1 MIRTVPAQLGCPVNP
16 TTWVTCARAGRFA
29 AEMRSMLRLTRQEDD
44 KNPEAHNA
52 VEAWLIQGTDTD
64 GVITVTINDQKVDDE
79 FRVAFFDEE
88 TGFMLI
94 SVFTGEEGVEADFYR
109 AFGLLPGEAD
119 GIVEATLAY
128 VAAYLNRGHGE
139 TIGAIAMIALGD
151 DHWEYD
157 THTQPIELQSK
168 LIGAAKAALAAL

>member
-1 MIRTVPAQLGCPVNP
+1 MIRTVPAQLGCPPNP

-29 AEMRSMLRLTRQEDD
+29 AEMRAMLRLTRQEDD
-44 KNPEAHNA
+44 KNSEVHNA
-52 VEAWLIQGTDTD
+52 TEAWLILGTAVDD
-64 GVITVTINDQKVDDE
+64 VITFTINGQQVNDE

-94 SVFTGEEGVEADFYR
+94 SVFTGEEGAGADFYR

-128 VAAYLNRGHGE
+128 VAAYLDRDHSE
-139 TIGAIAMIALGD
+139 TVKAIAMIALGD
-151 DHWEYD
+151 DRWELD
-157 THTQPIELQSK
+157 THTQSIELQSR